1 MGIVEALVAGVT
13 VLAIAFF
20 ALDMVALAR
29 LPADRRPATTT
40 IDRLGRPLPPAENP
54 DYRET
59 EDERHDAPGQADEAA
74 RG

>member
-1 MGIVEALVAGVT
+1 MGVVEALAAGVT
-13 VLAIAFF
+13 GLAIVCF

-29 LPADRRPATTT
+29 LPTDRRPATTT

-59 EDERHDAPGQADEAA
+59 EDERRNAPGQPDEAV